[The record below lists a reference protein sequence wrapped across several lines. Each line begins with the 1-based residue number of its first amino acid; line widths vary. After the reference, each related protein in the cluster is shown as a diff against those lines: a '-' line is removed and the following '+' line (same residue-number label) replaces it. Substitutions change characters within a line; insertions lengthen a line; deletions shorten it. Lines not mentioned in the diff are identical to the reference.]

1 MSHIDKGE
9 FMNLLQITNLSKT
22 YGDKM
27 IFDQAAININAGD
40 KIGIIGINGA
50 GKTTLLK
57 IIAGLETADAQ
68 ETIRANGIHI
78 EYLDQNLELN
88 PELTVIEQVFNSES
102 KIVKLV
108 GEYESV
114 VERLEKN
121 PTDTALQNQMVDLT
135 NQMDLMDGWGLESE
149 AKKILTKLNIRDFD
163 QKIGA
168 LSGGMKKRVAL
179 AGALIRPSDILI
191 LDEPTNHIDND
202 TIDFLEGIIQ
212 GLKTAVVMVT
222 HDRYFLDRV
231 MNTIVEL
238 KDARLHRYTGN
249 YTQYLEIKAQ
259 REFDENVIEE
269 KRQKLYK
276 SELEWIRKGV
286 EARRTKQKARKER
299 FYQLEE
305 SLDNQQESVL
315 NINLAQERLGRKI
328 IEANRISK
336 AYGDKVLFKDF
347 TYALQKTDRIG
358 IIGENGAGKTTLLN
372 ILSNK
377 VQPDT
382 GNVEIG
388 DTVKIC
394 YYTQENEEADPD
406 LKVIDYIKNEAE
418 YVATADGRKISAGQ
432 MLENFLFTPKA
443 QHTQIGR
450 ISGGERRRLYLLKLL
465 MHGNNVLF
473 LDEPTN
479 DLDIETLGILEDY
492 IYSYDGPVVTVSHDR
507 YFLDKIC
514 NKIFLVENGEIH
526 YFMGN
531 YEDYKEQAQEAL
543 QEENT
548 KQGKQR
554 QVHTGGQG
562 DKKQTRQP
570 QEAPSKKQSSEDQK
584 SGTGRK
590 KLSFNQQRE
599 LDALPSEIQALEE
612 QLSATEAAL
621 AQAST
626 DFIQL
631 QKLTEEKEMI
641 ELDLLEKME
650 KLEIYEQMS

>member
-1 MSHIDKGE
+1 
-9 FMNLLQITNLSKT
+9 MNLLQITNLSKT

-27 IFDQAAININAGD
+27 IFDDAAININTGD

-50 GKTTLLK
+50 GKSTLLK
-57 IIAGLETADAQ
+57 IIASLESADKQ
-68 ETIRANGIHI
+68 EIIRANHIHI

-88 PELTVIEQVFNSES
+88 PELTVMEQVFNSET
-102 KIVKLV
+102 KVVKLV
-108 GEYESV
+108 GEYELV

-121 PTDTALQNQMVDLT
+121 PQDVDLQNQMVELT
-135 NQMDLMDGWGLESE
+135 NQMDLLDAWALESE
-149 AKKILTKLNIRDFD
+149 AKKILTQLNIRDFD

-238 KDARLHRYTGN
+238 KDARLYRYTGN

-259 REFDENVIEE
+259 REEDENVIEE

-276 SELEWIRKGV
+276 SELAWIRKGV

-315 NINLAQERLGRKI
+315 NINLAQERLGKKI
-328 IEANRISK
+328 IETNRISK
-336 AYGDKVLFKDF
+336 AYSDKVLFQDF

-372 ILSNK
+372 ILSGRL
-377 VQPDT
+377 QPDT
-382 GNVEIG
+382 GTVEIG

-394 YYTQENEEADPD
+394 YYTQENELADNT
-406 LKVIDYIKNEAE
+406 LKVLDYIKNEAE
-418 YVATADGRKISAGQ
+418 YVLTADGKKITASQ

-465 MHGNNVLF
+465 MQGNNVLF

-479 DLDIETLGILEDY
+479 DLDIETLGIIEDY
-492 IYSYDGPVVTVSHDR
+492 IYSYDGPVITVSHDR

-514 NKIFLVENGEIH
+514 NKIFLVENGEIK

-531 YEDYKEQAQEAL
+531 YEDYRAQSLEAL
-543 QEENT
+543 REEQSGQNEKHSSKRQILAGGNQE
-548 KQGKQR
+548 
-554 QVHTGGQG
+554 
-562 DKKQTRQP
+562 
-570 QEAPSKKQSSEDQK
+570 KKQSSNQN
-584 SGTGRK
+584 SK

-599 LDALPSEIQALEE
+599 LDALPEQIEALE
-612 QLSATEAAL
+612 QKLAATEAAL
-621 AQAST
+621 AQVST
-626 DFIQL
+626 DFIKL
-631 QKLTEEKEMI
+631 QKLTEEKETL
-641 ELDLLEKME
+641 ELTLLEKME
-650 KLEIYEQMS
+650 KLEYYEQMS

>member
-1 MSHIDKGE
+1 
-9 FMNLLQITNLSKT
+9 MNLLQITNLSKT

-27 IFDQAAININAGD
+27 IFDDAAININTGD

-50 GKTTLLK
+50 GKSTLLK
-57 IIAGLETADAQ
+57 IIASLESADKQ
-68 ETIRANGIHI
+68 EIIRANHIHI

-88 PELTVIEQVFNSES
+88 PELTVMEQVFNSET
-102 KIVKLV
+102 KVVKLV
-108 GEYESV
+108 GEYELV

-121 PTDTALQNQMVDLT
+121 PQDVDLQNQMVELT
-135 NQMDLMDGWGLESE
+135 NQMDLLDAWALESE
-149 AKKILTKLNIRDFD
+149 AKKILTQLNIRDFD

-238 KDARLHRYTGN
+238 KDARLYRYTGN

-259 REFDENVIEE
+259 REEDENVIEE

-276 SELEWIRKGV
+276 SELAWIRKGV

-315 NINLAQERLGRKI
+315 NINLAQERLGKKI
-328 IEANRISK
+328 IETNRISK
-336 AYGDKVLFKDF
+336 AYSDKVLFKDF

-372 ILSNK
+372 ILSGRL
-377 VQPDT
+377 QPDT
-382 GNVEIG
+382 GTVEIG

-394 YYTQENEEADPD
+394 YYTQENELADNT
-406 LKVIDYIKNEAE
+406 LKVLDYIKNEAE
-418 YVATADGRKISAGQ
+418 YVLTADGKKITASQ

-465 MHGNNVLF
+465 MQGNNVLF

-479 DLDIETLGILEDY
+479 DLDIETLGIIEDY
-492 IYSYDGPVVTVSHDR
+492 IYSYDGPVITVSHDR

-514 NKIFLVENGEIH
+514 NKIFLVENGEIK

-531 YEDYKEQAQEAL
+531 YEDYRAQSLEAL
-543 QEENT
+543 REEQSGQNEKHSSKRQILAGGNQE
-548 KQGKQR
+548 
-554 QVHTGGQG
+554 
-562 DKKQTRQP
+562 
-570 QEAPSKKQSSEDQK
+570 KKQSSNQN
-584 SGTGRK
+584 SK

-599 LDALPSEIQALEE
+599 LDALPEQIEALE
-612 QLSATEAAL
+612 QKLAATEAAL
-621 AQAST
+621 AQVST
-626 DFIQL
+626 DFIKL
-631 QKLTEEKEMI
+631 QKLTEEKETL
-641 ELDLLEKME
+641 ELTLLEKME
-650 KLEIYEQMS
+650 KLEYYEQMS

>member
-1 MSHIDKGE
+1 
-9 FMNLLQITNLSKT
+9 MNLLQITNLSKT

-27 IFDQAAININAGD
+27 IFDDAAININTGD

-50 GKTTLLK
+50 GKSTLLK
-57 IIAGLETADAQ
+57 IIASLESADKQ
-68 ETIRANGIHI
+68 EIIRANHIHI

-88 PELTVIEQVFNSES
+88 PELTVMEQVFNSET
-102 KIVKLV
+102 KVVKLV
-108 GEYESV
+108 GEYELV

-121 PTDTALQNQMVDLT
+121 PQDVDLQNQMVELT
-135 NQMDLMDGWGLESE
+135 NQMDLLDAWALESE
-149 AKKILTKLNIRDFD
+149 AKKILTQLNIRDFD

-238 KDARLHRYTGN
+238 KDARLYRYTGN

-259 REFDENVIEE
+259 REEDENVIEE

-276 SELEWIRKGV
+276 SELAWIRKGV

-315 NINLAQERLGRKI
+315 NINLAQERLGKKI
-328 IEANRISK
+328 IETNRISK
-336 AYGDKVLFKDF
+336 AYSDKVLFQDF

-372 ILSNK
+372 ILSGRL
-377 VQPDT
+377 QPDT
-382 GNVEIG
+382 GTVEIG

-394 YYTQENEEADPD
+394 YYTQENELADNT
-406 LKVIDYIKNEAE
+406 LKVLDYIKNEAE
-418 YVATADGRKISAGQ
+418 YVLTADGKKITASQ

-465 MHGNNVLF
+465 MQGNNVLF

-479 DLDIETLGILEDY
+479 DLDIETLGIIEDY
-492 IYSYDGPVVTVSHDR
+492 IYSYDGPVITVSHDR

-514 NKIFLVENGEIH
+514 NKIFLVENGEIK

-531 YEDYKEQAQEAL
+531 YEDYRAQSLEAL
-543 QEENT
+543 REEQSGQNEKHSSKRQILAGGNQE
-548 KQGKQR
+548 
-554 QVHTGGQG
+554 
-562 DKKQTRQP
+562 
-570 QEAPSKKQSSEDQK
+570 KKQSSNQN
-584 SGTGRK
+584 SK

-599 LDALPSEIQALEE
+599 LDVLPEQIEALE
-612 QLSATEAAL
+612 QKLAATEAAL
-621 AQAST
+621 AQVST
-626 DFIQL
+626 DFIKL
-631 QKLTEEKEMI
+631 QKLTEEKETL
-641 ELDLLEKME
+641 ELTLLEKME
-650 KLEIYEQMS
+650 KLEYYEQMS

>member
-1 MSHIDKGE
+1 
-9 FMNLLQITNLSKT
+9 MNLLQITNLSKT

-27 IFDQAAININAGD
+27 IFDDAAININTGD

-50 GKTTLLK
+50 GKSTLLK
-57 IIAGLETADAQ
+57 IIAGLESADKQ
-68 ETIRANGIHI
+68 EIIRANHIHI

-88 PELTVIEQVFNSES
+88 PELTVMEQVFNSET
-102 KIVKLV
+102 KVVKLV
-108 GEYESV
+108 GEYELV

-121 PTDTALQNQMVDLT
+121 PQDVDLQNQMVELT
-135 NQMDLMDGWGLESE
+135 NQMDLLDAWALESE
-149 AKKILTKLNIRDFD
+149 AKKILTQLNIRDFD

-238 KDARLHRYTGN
+238 KDARLYRYTGN

-259 REFDENVIEE
+259 REEDENVIEE

-276 SELEWIRKGV
+276 SELAWIRKGV

-315 NINLAQERLGRKI
+315 NINLAQERLGKKI
-328 IEANRISK
+328 IETNRISK
-336 AYGDKVLFKDF
+336 AYSDKVLFKDF

-372 ILSNK
+372 ILSGRL
-377 VQPDT
+377 QPDT
-382 GNVEIG
+382 GTVEIG

-394 YYTQENEEADPD
+394 YYTQENELADNT
-406 LKVIDYIKNEAE
+406 LKVLDYIKNEAE
-418 YVATADGRKISAGQ
+418 YVLTADGKKITASQ

-465 MHGNNVLF
+465 MQGNNVLF

-479 DLDIETLGILEDY
+479 DLDIETLGIIEDY
-492 IYSYDGPVVTVSHDR
+492 IYSYDGPVITVSHDR

-514 NKIFLVENGEIH
+514 NKIFLVENGEIK

-531 YEDYKEQAQEAL
+531 YEDYRAQSLEAL
-543 QEENT
+543 REEQSGQNEKHSSKRQILAGGNQE
-548 KQGKQR
+548 
-554 QVHTGGQG
+554 
-562 DKKQTRQP
+562 
-570 QEAPSKKQSSEDQK
+570 KKQSSNQN
-584 SGTGRK
+584 SK

-599 LDALPSEIQALEE
+599 LDALPEQIEALE
-612 QLSATEAAL
+612 QKLAATEAAL
-621 AQAST
+621 AQVST
-626 DFIQL
+626 DFIKL
-631 QKLTEEKEMI
+631 QKLTEEKETL
-641 ELDLLEKME
+641 ELTLLEKME
-650 KLEIYEQMS
+650 KLEYYEQMS